1 MYAGRMRLRLLG
13 CWIAAAL
20 GAALLHVPEKKE
32 LYHMTQ
38 GTVKWF
44 NDQRGYRFIQPDD
57 GSKDV
62 FVHIG
67 EVERAGMHGLNEGQ
81 KVARATMSSCRRR
94 APLWRVRSRPGS
106 TGGSTRRG
114 CRIGATSIGR
124 SSISLPPPTPA
135 MRMARPICGATPGSV
150 TTRRRC
156 APYWATRRPTAWR

>member
-1 MYAGRMRLRLLG
+1 VAKHREAFLSVGFSTYSGKEVAGFALRSKPKFPTLHQSSFGRTTWPRRALRVG
-13 CWIAAAL
+13 LTTFLQISNEPAAL

-81 KVARATMSSCRRR
+81 KVAFDVLANPKTGKSSAENLRA
-94 APLWRVRSRPGS
+94 VRS
-106 TGGSTRRG
+106 
-114 CRIGATSIGR
+114 A
-124 SSISLPPPTPA
+124 A
-135 MRMARPICGATPGSV
+135 
-150 TTRRRC
+150 
-156 APYWATRRPTAWR
+156 